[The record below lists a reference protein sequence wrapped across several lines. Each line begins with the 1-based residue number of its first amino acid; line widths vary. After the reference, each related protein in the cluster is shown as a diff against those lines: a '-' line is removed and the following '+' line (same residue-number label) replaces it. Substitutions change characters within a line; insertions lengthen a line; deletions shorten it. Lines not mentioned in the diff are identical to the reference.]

1 MSEAADV
8 SYRRLLEAGR
18 TLVSDL
24 DTSAILHRLLEAA
37 REVTGARYAAL
48 GVLDE
53 SRERVVRFLAS
64 GVDEA
69 THGQIGSVPQGR
81 GVLGV
86 LISDPRPLRLR
97 NVKDHPRSYGFPE
110 GHPEMQTFLGVPVM
124 IRGRAWGNLYLT
136 EKGGGAEFTEADEQA
151 AVILAEWASI
161 AIGNARLYE
170 HSERR
175 REQLERAVRALEATR
190 DIAVAIGSATGLDRV
205 LELIV
210 KRGRALVDAR
220 AMLIMLREGSELV
233 VAASAGYAADVHG
246 HRLSVS
252 GSTSGQVLESGR
264 AERIVDV
271 ASRLRIAAAEL
282 GVADA
287 HTALLVPMLRGGS
300 GIGVLA
306 TFDRGEGGDP
316 FTESDEQ
323 LLQMFAASA
332 ANAVAVARSVEA
344 DRLRASL
351 RAADAERRHWA
362 RELHDETLQILG
374 GLRVLLSG
382 TLRRGDEGR
391 YGSAIADAVDG
402 IEQGIEGLR
411 AIISDLRPA
420 ALDDIGLKPAI
431 QALLERRSRDGLGII
446 SELALPDPQ
455 TADRRLDPDLETT
468 VYRLVQES
476 LTNVVKHARAS
487 TVHVTVTAAGQRIT
501 VEIRDDGV
509 GFDVG
514 RRTEGF
520 GLAGIRERVYLAGG
534 TLEIDS
540 SERGTVLR
548 AALAARYADQDGEAA
563 LKGQTA
569 APGGQTT
576 P

>member
-1 MSEAADV
+1 M
-8 SYRRLLEAGR
+8 
-18 TLVSDL
+18 LVSDL
-24 DTSAILHRLLEAA
+24 DSGVILDRLLEAA

-48 GVLDE
+48 GMLDE
-53 SRERVVRFLAS
+53 DRERVVRFVAS
-64 GVDEA
+64 GIDEA
-69 THGQIGSVPQGR
+69 TRRAIGAVPRGL

-86 LISDPRPLRLR
+86 LIADPRPLRLR

-136 EKGGGAEFTEADEQA
+136 DKAGGGEFTEADEQA
-151 AVILAEWASI
+151 AVILAEWASVAI
-161 AIGNARLYE
+161 ANARLFE

-175 REQLERAVRALEATR
+175 RQQLERAVRALEATR

-220 AMLIMLREGSELV
+220 AMLIMLREGPELV
-233 VAASAGYAADVHG
+233 VAASAGYAADAQG
-246 HRLSVS
+246 YRLPVA
-252 GSTSGQVLESGR
+252 GSTSGQVLERGR

-271 ASRLRIAAAEL
+271 ATRLRIAAAEL
-282 GVADA
+282 GVGDA
-287 HTALLVPMLRGGS
+287 QTALLVPMLHRGT

-306 TFDRGEGGDP
+306 TFDRGEQGEP
-316 FTESDEQ
+316 FTEADEQ
-323 LLQMFAASA
+323 LLQTFAASA
-332 ANAVAVARSVEA
+332 ANAVAIARSVEA

-351 RAADAERRHWA
+351 QAADAERRHWA

-382 TLRRGDEGR
+382 TLRRGDPDR
-391 YGSAIADAVDG
+391 YETAIADAVQG
-402 IEQGIEGLR
+402 IEQGIDGLR

-431 QALLERRSRDGLGII
+431 QALLERRSRDGLEIL
-446 SELALPDPQ
+446 SELALPD
-455 TADRRLDPDLETT
+455 AGAGDRRLEAELETT

-476 LTNVVKHARAS
+476 LTNVVKHAHAHV
-487 TVHVTVTAAGQRIT
+487 VHVGVAASAESVTIE
-501 VEIRDDGV
+501 VRDDGV
-509 GFDVG
+509 GFEVEH
-514 RRTEGF
+514 RTNGF
-520 GLAGIRERVYLAGG
+520 GLAGIRERTYLAGG

-540 SERGTVLR
+540 GEHGTIVR
-548 AALAARYADQDGEAA
+548 AALPTRYADQAGSASTEGRGSLPAS
-563 LKGQTA
+563 G
-569 APGGQTT
+569 
-576 P
+576 